1 MEATSFQKIIIFLL
15 LAGALLFLAKST
27 QKESSLEASGN
38 YTTITISGKTVTIK
52 AADGYTPTIETGK
65 EKPMVILCP
74 YDNLA

>member
-52 AADGYTPTIETGK
+52 AADGYT
-65 EKPMVILCP
+65 CP